1 MKYVLAALA
10 LLAMVP
16 QAKAQ
21 EVGTYYLNK
30 SLNKTITYR
39 GSVATTS
46 PAPLG
51 SGTSYNYVI
60 QEPRRDTVCDVW
72 RSVATRNKDRVPAYV
87 QQGCAAQPGFE

>member
-21 EVGTYYLNK
+21 EVGTYYQNK

-51 SGTSYNYVI
+51 SGTSYNYE
-60 QEPRRDTVCDVW
+60 EPRRDTVCDGW

-87 QQGCAAQPGFE
+87 QQRCATQHGFE